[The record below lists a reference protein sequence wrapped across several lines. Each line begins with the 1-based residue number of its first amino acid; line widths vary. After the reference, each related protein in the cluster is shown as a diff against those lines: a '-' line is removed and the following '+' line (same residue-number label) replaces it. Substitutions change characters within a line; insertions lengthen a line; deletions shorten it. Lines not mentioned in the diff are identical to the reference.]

1 MNENQ
6 RKHIAN
12 SLRVIGM
19 AQFASYGYFAVQSS
33 EWGLALMSGFAY
45 VILELIAILVLRSQR
60 DDRL

>member
-45 VILELIAILVLRSQR
+45 VILELIGPS
-60 DDRL
+60 